1 MFAEAKTTGFN
12 LEDARLLIAKKV
24 NLLIGIVA
32 LAMAWAVK
40 MASQK
45 PGTQKRPGKSHGRY
59 ARAIF
64 RSGLDEIRRLL
75 RTHPEQAF
83 RHWPKISQKIA

>member
-1 MFAEAKTTGFN
+1 MPRFEWPGQIGKGGRITPVCATMGG
-12 LEDARLLIAKKV
+12 ED
-24 NLLIGIVA
+24 GI
-32 LAMAWAVK
+32 K
-40 MASQK
+40 K

-59 ARAIF
+59 ARSIF